1 MLFIQH
7 IQTAPGGGFFTA
19 RVPLK
24 YIVRLA
30 PALTWVWMVGQDAER
45 EEVYSVFMS
54 DNKFRFN
61 LTQIF
66 LAEYICLFCVC
77 LSKYLIKRNIR
88 HSQLENSNTV
98 R

>member
-7 IQTAPGGGFFTA
+7 IETAPGGGFFTA

-30 PALTWVWMVGQDAER
+30 PAFTWVWMVGQDAER
-45 EEVYSVFMS
+45 EGSVVS
-54 DNKFRFN
+54 
-61 LTQIF
+61 L
-66 LAEYICLFCVC
+66 
-77 LSKYLIKRNIR
+77 
-88 HSQLENSNTV
+88 HV